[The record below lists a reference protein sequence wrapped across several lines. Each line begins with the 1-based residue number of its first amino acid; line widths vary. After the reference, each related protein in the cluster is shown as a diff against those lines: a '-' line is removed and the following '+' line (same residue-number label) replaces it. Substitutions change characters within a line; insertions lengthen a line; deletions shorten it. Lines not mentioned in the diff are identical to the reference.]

1 MMNAMPQELFVRLS
15 VFFGVFAL
23 MALLELLIPFRRE
36 ASQRASRW
44 PANIGIVVIDS
55 LLVRLVAPAG
65 AVSIAFFAETK
76 GIGLLNSVALP
87 GWAEV
92 LAAVLVLD
100 FAIWAQHLV
109 FHKVPMLWRLHRMH
123 HADTGYDVTT
133 ALRFH
138 PIEILLSLGIKAAMI
153 LLIGAPALAV
163 MIFEVLLNA
172 TAMFNHANVRLP
184 DGLDR
189 LLRLIV
195 VTPGM
200 HRVHHSTVQAETD
213 SNYGFNSPWWDRL
226 FGTYRAAPSA
236 GEDGMVFGL
245 ETFRA
250 PEERG
255 FLRMLTQPFRA
266 SK

>member
-1 MMNAMPQELFVRLS
+1 MMNAMPQELLVRLS
-15 VFFGVFAL
+15 VFFGVFAA
-23 MALLELLIPFRRE
+23 MALLEFLMPFRRE

-65 AVSIAFFAETK
+65 AVSVALYAEVK
-76 GIGLLNSVALP
+76 GIGVLNMVAPP
-87 GWAEV
+87 GWIEV
-92 LAAVLVLD
+92 VAAVIVLD
-100 FAIWAQHLV
+100 FSIWAQHLV
-109 FHKVPMLWRLHRMH
+109 FHKVPLLWRLHRMH

-163 MIFEVLLNA
+163 MIFEVVLNA

-184 DGLDR
+184 EGLDR
-189 LLRLIV
+189 LLRLVV

-200 HRVHHSTVQAETD
+200 HRVHHSTVQVETD
-213 SNYGFNSPWWDRL
+213 SNYGFNLPWWDRL
-226 FGTYRAAPSA
+226 FGTYRAAPLA
-236 GEDGMVFGL
+236 GDDLVFGL
-245 ETFRA
+245 EAFRA
-250 PEERG
+250 QEERG
-255 FLRMLTQPFRA
+255 IIRMLTQPFRA
-266 SK
+266 AK